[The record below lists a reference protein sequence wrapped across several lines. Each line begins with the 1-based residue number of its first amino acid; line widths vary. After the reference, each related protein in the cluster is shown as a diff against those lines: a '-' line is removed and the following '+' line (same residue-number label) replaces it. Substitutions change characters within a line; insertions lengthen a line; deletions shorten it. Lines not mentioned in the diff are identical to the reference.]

1 MLNQLSASD
10 MRALNVFACVA
21 EAGSFVGAQE
31 ILNISQSTISVQLST
46 LEARLGYRLCERGRG
61 GFRLTERGHAVLD
74 AFKEFR
80 TSIDGFRYRLN
91 DLGANAVGTLRL
103 GILDNV
109 MSEPTFRIVDTLRAF
124 LDRAPDAK
132 IEITQDTQQRLR
144 DAILEDRLDL
154 AIGCFDTQ
162 NLAIR
167 AVALYQERQHA
178 YCGVG
183 HPLFG
188 LPREAISQRQ
198 IEESDWVQRG
208 YFLGRGDHYGFDV
221 VRSTAIAASI
231 EAVAMLIMAGRHIG
245 FLPSHYAG
253 PHEAAGRLYRLSPE
267 TLTVDRAFSII
278 SRSERQDTPV
288 MTVFRECLQEVGM
301 DSAAS
306 AEQEEPA

>member
-74 AFKEFR
+74 AFR
-80 TSIDGFRYRLN
+80 TLRASIDGFRFRVN
-91 DLGANAVGTLRL
+91 DLAENAVGTLRL

-109 MSEPTFRIVDTLRAF
+109 ISEPTFRIVDALRLF
-124 LDRAPDAK
+124 LSRAPDAK
-132 IEITQDTQQRLR
+132 IEIVQGAQQGLR
-144 DAILEDRLDL
+144 DAILDDQLDL

-167 AVALYQERQHA
+167 DMALHLERQYA
-178 YCGVG
+178 YCGSG
-183 HPLFG
+183 HPLFD
-188 LPREAISQRQ
+188 LPPQAITQRQ

-208 YFLGRGDHYGFDV
+208 YFLGRGDRYGFDV

-231 EAVAMLIMAGRHIG
+231 EAVAMLILAGRHVG
-245 FLPSHYAG
+245 FLPNHYAQ
-253 PHEAAGRLYRLSPE
+253 PYETAGRMRRLSPD
-267 TLTVDRAFSII
+267 TLVVDRPFSII
-278 SRSERQDTPV
+278 SRFERHDTPV
-288 MTVFRECLQEVGM
+288 MAVFRECLDEVASQ
-301 DSAAS
+301 DAQAAAAAS
-306 AEQEEPA
+306 